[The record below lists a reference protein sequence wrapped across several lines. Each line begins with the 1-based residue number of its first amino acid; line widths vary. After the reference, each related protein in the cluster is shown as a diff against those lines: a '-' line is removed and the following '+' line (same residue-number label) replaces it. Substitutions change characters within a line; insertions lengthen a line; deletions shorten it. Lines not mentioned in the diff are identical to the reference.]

1 MHSLVYG
8 KTNDIKQSVRML
20 LAMFA
25 TRKRFLKSWLEHVC
39 NCEDSVNPW
48 SRSERS
54 QFLSTFPEVRPLMP
68 EWMSFLYV
76 EMGARIPSALIP
88 SSKKRHSSWKILFI
102 RLLGAS
108 VFFLP
113 LLLFVSTNSFG
124 TRRANL
130 SSDEYLWI
138 GYLSAYFCN
147 VNNSRLSAQEGKTI
161 LDNLVATNR
170 LPDSLVQNQ

>member
-1 MHSLVYG
+1 
-8 KTNDIKQSVRML
+8 
-20 LAMFA
+20 
-25 TRKRFLKSWLEHVC
+25 
-39 NCEDSVNPW
+39 
-48 SRSERS
+48 
-54 QFLSTFPEVRPLMP
+54 
-68 EWMSFLYV
+68 
-76 EMGARIPSALIP
+76 MGARIPSALIP

-170 LPDSLVQNQ
+170 LPDSLVQNQELHEVAILNSTTFSRQCTPSRPDGDKGIDEIYAKVLSRNKYRKT